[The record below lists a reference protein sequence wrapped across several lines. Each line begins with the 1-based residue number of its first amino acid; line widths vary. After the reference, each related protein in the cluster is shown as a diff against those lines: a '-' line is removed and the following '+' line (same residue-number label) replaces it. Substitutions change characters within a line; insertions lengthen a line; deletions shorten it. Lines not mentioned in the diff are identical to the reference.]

1 MQGHNNT
8 YEERNKN
15 KDGTPKPNEAEIEF
29 ERLAKDRQWFM
40 HRIGFDE
47 KKNPVPSITFHRIPK
62 SLRSAPDYFIVYD
75 IKQFCFFEI
84 KGFIDEFKIKKSDI
98 GVYNSWQKN
107 HENTMVAIFA
117 WDKGTNKS
125 YTIRLNRIND
135 GIESGE
141 LKIGGVFDNKKS
153 KEYYAI
159 PLDICHPMK

>member
-8 YEERNKN
+8 YEERNEN

>member
-15 KDGTPKPNEAEIEF
+15 KDGTPKPNGAEIEF

-47 KKNPVPSITFHRIPK
+47 KKNPVPSITFHKIPK

>member
-8 YEERNKN
+8 YKERNSR
-15 KDGTPKPNEAEIEF
+15 PNEAEIVF
-29 ERLAKDRQWFM
+29 ERLVEERQWFM
-40 HRIGFDE
+40 HRLGFDE
-47 KKNPVPSITFHRIPK
+47 KNNPVPSITFHKIPK

-84 KGFIDEFKIKKSDI
+84 KGFIDEFRIKKSDI
-98 GVYNSWQKN
+98 GVYNSWQTN
-107 HENTMVAIFA
+107 HEDTMVVIFA

-135 GIESGE
+135 GVESGE
-141 LKIGGVFDNKKS
+141 LKIGGTYDNKKS
-153 KEYYAI
+153 KEYYVI

>member
-8 YEERNKN
+8 YEERNQN
-15 KDGTPKPNEAEIEF
+15 EDGTPKPNEAEIEF

-47 KKNPVPSITFHRIPK
+47 KKNPVPSITFHKIPK